1 MSSVLTATVGSES
14 WPGTMS
20 HRPKGVDGVGGG
32 LSRVIRRALL
42 EEVGEG
48 WTLKVRK
55 GKEKVRSSWSGR
67 TA

>member
-1 MSSVLTATVGSES
+1 
-14 WPGTMS
+14 MS